1 MTQEYIPFFE
11 IVDELKKLC
20 DNRNTGTLFVA
31 TKLNRSAQIMIDE
44 GEIVYMYFYNK
55 RGQEALELMATI
67 KAGTFRFQ
75 EGAVTARRGPMPET
89 SVILQTLGKAN
100 RKGGM
105 QVSVGGGSSLSRRE
119 KVTLEEC
126 LAEYIGPMAAIICE
140 DHFGSVA
147 DFTTAV
153 DVLAAEI
160 PSVDQRGL
168 FKEKVMARIGEF

>member
-1 MTQEYIPFFE
+1 MTQEYIPFLE
-11 IVDELKKLC
+11 IVDKLKKLC
-20 DNRNTGTLFVA
+20 DSRQTGTLFVA
-31 TKLNRSAQIMIDE
+31 TKLNRSAQVMIDD

-67 KAGTFRFQ
+67 EAGTFRFQ
-75 EGAVTARRGPMPET
+75 EGTVTSRRGPIPET
-89 SVILQTLGKAN
+89 SIILQTLAKATDES
-100 RKGGM
+100 GTP
-105 QVSVGGGSSLSRRE
+105 VSAGAGNSLSRRE
-119 KVTLEEC
+119 KATLEEC

-147 DFTTAV
+147 DFPTAV

-168 FKEKVMARIGEF
+168 FKEKVMAKMG